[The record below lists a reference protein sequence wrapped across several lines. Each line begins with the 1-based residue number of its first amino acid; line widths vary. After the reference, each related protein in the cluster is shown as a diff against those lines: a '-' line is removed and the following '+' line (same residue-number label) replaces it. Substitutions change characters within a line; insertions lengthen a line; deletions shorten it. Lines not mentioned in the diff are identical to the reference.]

1 MPKESGIGDNF
12 YADQYNISGDINS
25 VGSISA
31 PLATLDVTDITQAA
45 PERLAGLAD
54 GNISFTALWNGD
66 AGHIVPIFKDINR
79 NDVQL
84 SYFHRQLVGNPAA
97 SMIAKRISFDPT
109 RGADGDLKI
118 GCNAQA
124 NGYGLEWGR
133 QLTAGVQT
141 FTGTANGTSIDT
153 LASAAFGGQL
163 YLHVFAFTGTS
174 ATVSIQH
181 SNDDGVGDAYAAVD
195 TDSAAYVVDA
205 VGAHR
210 TQTGRTAT
218 VKRYVRLRAAG
229 TFTNLVIAVNF
240 VKNQA
245 LVNF

>member
-25 VGSISA
+25 LGTINA

-45 PERLAGLAD
+45 PERITGLAD
-54 GNISFTALWNGD
+54 GNIAFTALWNGD
-66 AGHIVPIFKDINR
+66 AGHIVPVFKNLNR
-79 NDVQL
+79 GDVQF

-97 SMIAKRISFDPT
+97 SMVAKRISFDPT

-118 GCNAQA
+118 GVTSQA

-133 QLTAGVQT
+133 QLTSGVQT

-153 LASAAFGGQL
+153 TALAAFGGQL

-174 ATVSIQH
+174 AVVSIQH

-195 TDSAAYVVDA
+195 TDSAAYTVTA
-205 VGAHR
+205 VGSHR
-210 TQTGRTAT
+210 SQTGRTAN
-218 VKRYVRLRAAG
+218 VKRYVRIRAAG
-229 TFTNLVIAVNF
+229 TFTNLVIAANF
-240 VKNQA
+240 VKNQS